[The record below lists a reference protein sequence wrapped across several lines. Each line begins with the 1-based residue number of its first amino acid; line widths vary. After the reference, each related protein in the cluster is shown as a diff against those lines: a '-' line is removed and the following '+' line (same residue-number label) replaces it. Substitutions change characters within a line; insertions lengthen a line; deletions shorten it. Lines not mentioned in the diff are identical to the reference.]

1 MSCEI
6 LVQMETEKT
15 FMDITECSERQIRSW
30 CHELSPD
37 TVCDLLVEL
46 VARTKKPS
54 LTEYEQIGQMIGK
67 LVSGKQKTYGDS
79 FGNAGRVMEILYPA
93 GVQPEQLE
101 SALTVIRV
109 VDKLFR
115 IANGDQGDE
124 SAWSDICGYS
134 ILELRK
140 GARETR

>member
-6 LVQMETEKT
+6 LVQMGTERT

-46 VARTKKPS
+46 VARTKKPP
-54 LTEYEQIGQMIGK
+54 LTDYEQIGQRIGK
-67 LVSGKQKTYGDS
+67 LVSGKQKAYGDS

-140 GARETR
+140 NARETR

>member
-1 MSCEI
+1 MGSERT
-6 LVQMETEKT
+6 LL
-15 FMDITECSERQIRSW
+15 DITECSERQIRSW

-37 TVCDLLVEL
+37 VICNLLIEL
-46 VARTKKPS
+46 VSRINKENPQ
-54 LTEYEQIGQMIGK
+54 TEYEQIGQQIGK
-67 LVSGKQKTYGDS
+67 LVSGKQECYGDS
-79 FGNAGRVMEILYPA
+79 FGNAGQVMKILYPD
-93 GVQPEQLE
+93 GVKPEQLE
-101 SALTVIRV
+101 SALTMIRV

-140 GARETR
+140 NAKETR